1 MPGTERLETSM
12 HLGVLTDTTD
22 NHLPLVYFG
31 SDNRK
36 IQREQAYPPGV
47 MALIRRGESF
57 DGVKC
62 HFTSQSRQVWQR
74 LAE

>member
-36 IQREQAYPPGV
+36 IQREQAYPSGV

-62 HFTSQSRQVWQR
+62 HFTS
-74 LAE
+74 